1 MGLHTAH
8 RLNESGLNAIAPL
21 PILESMQCM
30 PPAVGFVCIIVS
42 LASGQPASQRSKQV
56 GAAEDET
63 AIRAIVNHW
72 QQAWSKL
79 DASVLEGDYADD
91 ADWANAFGVRQKGS
105 AKILAFM
112 SGMFKR
118 PNVQERRTTW
128 EEPRVR
134 FVRSDV
140 ALAYRDYKT
149 LGHKTPAGNEMP
161 QRNTHSTWLLTK
173 DEGKWRIVSQ
183 IISDDI
189 VTAQ

>member
-1 MGLHTAH
+1 MK
-8 RLNESGLNAIAPL
+8 R
-21 PILESMQCM
+21 IL
-30 PPAVGFVCIIVS
+30 AVVGFVYIVVS
-42 LASGQPASQRSKQV
+42 VASGQPPSQKPKEV

-63 AIRAIVNHW
+63 AIRAIVDHW
-72 QQAWSKL
+72 QRAWTKF

-91 ADWANAFGVRQKGS
+91 ADWSNAFGVRNKGS

-112 SGMFKR
+112 AGMFKR
-118 PNVQERRTTW
+118 PNVQGRRTTW
-128 EEPRVR
+128 DEPRIR

-140 ALAYRDYKT
+140 ALASRDYKT
-149 LGHKTPAGNEMP
+149 LGHKTLDGHEMP

-173 DEGKWRIVSQ
+173 DDGKWRIVSQ